1 MRVIDDIFSEEELT
15 IIDKEVAELTIPPK
29 EMGSRPQW
37 RTNHYYWGRNLD
49 YPFDSGHV
57 LYYDCGQKV
66 TQIVLDKIK
75 KTTNL
80 TAKGSPI
87 RYSLWC
93 GDSGASWHPDGSV
106 GFTFYLTPWPIEYG
120 GQLFYVNEGVV
131 NERAM
136 SINGQSYSTFERN
149 PKERQSMIPVKRNRL
164 VINENQTMHRVSRVR
179 HVRDPRNNVR
189 LTIQVFALE

>member
-15 IIDKEVAELTIPPK
+15 IVDEEVAELLIPPK

-37 RTNHYYWGRNLD
+37 RTNHYYWGRELD
-49 YPFDSGHV
+49 YPFDRGHI

-66 TQIVLDKIK
+66 TQIILDKIK
-75 KTTNL
+75 ETTNL

-93 GDSGASWHPDGSV
+93 GDSGASWHPDGAV
-106 GFTFYLTPWPIEYG
+106 GFTFYLTPWPIENG
-120 GQLFYVNEGVV
+120 GQLFYVDENEC
-131 NERAM
+131 
-136 SINGQSYSTFERN
+136 
-149 PKERQSMIPVKRNRL
+149 QSMIPVKRNRL
-164 VINENQTMHRVSRVR
+164 VINDNQTMHRVSRVR